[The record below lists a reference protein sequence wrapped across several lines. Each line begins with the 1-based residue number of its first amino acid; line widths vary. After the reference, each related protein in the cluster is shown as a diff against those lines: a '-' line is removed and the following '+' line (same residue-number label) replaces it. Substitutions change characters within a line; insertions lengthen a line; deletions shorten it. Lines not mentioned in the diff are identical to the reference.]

1 MAFAGA
7 VLIFPVQID
16 RSGSDLIFF
25 GGISVSGLPIWI
37 TLPFIFLAAAGVMA
51 MIAEGVARTFVQF
64 EPLEAYRWDIA
75 GSLLGI
81 IGFSILSFTWAPP
94 VAWGAV
100 TAVLF
105 VILLRPRLRLV
116 QVVALIGLVFILG
129 RESIVPE
136 WSWSPYY
143 KISTWERAEGTGID
157 VHVNGIPHQTATSV
171 ETRREN
177 EPVYFVP
184 YERIRSTPRDVL
196 IVGAGTG
203 TDVAIALSEGAT
215 LIDAVEIDPRIQQ
228 LGDERHPDQPYA
240 DDRVSVVIDD
250 GRAFLER
257 TDRQYDLILFALP
270 DSLTLVSGQS
280 SLRLE
285 SYLFTVEAME
295 TARDRLKPDGAFAM
309 YNYYREIWLVD
320 RLAGTLQQAYGHPP
334 CVDSVGREGRLAVL
348 TIAPDQSVVDCPSQW
363 QPSDAAAAATPA
375 TDNYPFLYLRERSLP
390 DFYLLALGLIL
401 VVSLGTIRVVSGPLA
416 PMRGYLDL
424 FFMGVAFLLL
434 ETKSVI
440 QFALLFGTTWFV
452 NALVFGGVLMSV
464 LAAIEVARRW
474 RPSRP
479 VWLYAFLLVALA
491 VAFAIPVDALL
502 QLDVAPRFAA
512 AVVVWFTPIFIANL
526 VFAERFRNVEASN
539 VAFGANLLG
548 AMVGGV
554 LEYAA
559 LLTGYQALLVIVA
572 VLYGAAFLA
581 GRTYL
586 GRRAP
591 AVAPPVGA

>member
-1 MAFAGA
+1 
-7 VLIFPVQID
+7 
-16 RSGSDLIFF
+16 
-25 GGISVSGLPIWI
+25 
-37 TLPFIFLAAAGVMA
+37 
-51 MIAEGVARTFVQF
+51 
-64 EPLEAYRWDIA
+64 
-75 GSLLGI
+75 
-81 IGFSILSFTWAPP
+81 
-94 VAWGAV
+94 
-100 TAVLF
+100 
-105 VILLRPRLRLV
+105 
-116 QVVALIGLVFILG
+116 
-129 RESIVPE
+129 
-136 WSWSPYY
+136 
-143 KISTWERAEGTGID
+143 
-157 VHVNGIPHQTATSV
+157 
-171 ETRREN
+171 
-177 EPVYFVP
+177 
-184 YERIRSTPRDVL
+184 
-196 IVGAGTG
+196 
-203 TDVAIALSEGAT
+203 
-215 LIDAVEIDPRIQQ
+215 
-228 LGDERHPDQPYA
+228 
-240 DDRVSVVIDD
+240 
-250 GRAFLER
+250 
-257 TDRQYDLILFALP
+257 
-270 DSLTLVSGQS
+270 
-280 SLRLE
+280 
-285 SYLFTVEAME
+285 
-295 TARDRLKPDGAFAM
+295 
-309 YNYYREIWLVD
+309 
-320 RLAGTLQQAYGHPP
+320 
-334 CVDSVGREGRLAVL
+334 
-348 TIAPDQSVVDCPSQW
+348 
-363 QPSDAAAAATPA
+363 
-375 TDNYPFLYLRERSLP
+375 
-390 DFYLLALGLIL
+390 
-401 VVSLGTIRVVSGPLA
+401 
-416 PMRGYLDL
+416 
-424 FFMGVAFLLL
+424 L